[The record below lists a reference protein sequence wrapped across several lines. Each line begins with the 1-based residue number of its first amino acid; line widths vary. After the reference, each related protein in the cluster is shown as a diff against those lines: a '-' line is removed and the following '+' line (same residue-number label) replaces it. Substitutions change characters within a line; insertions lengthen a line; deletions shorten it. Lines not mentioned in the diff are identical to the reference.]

1 MVQRTGSVVRV
12 PLGAG
17 ACGSAAA
24 DAVGAARKA
33 TTLCRHVEFVLYSHY
48 NAPAIGL
55 SAVAAKT
62 QLNSDGV
69 GLTALDGVVTLT
81 ARADLD
87 LGKLGGCG
95 SRHWLAAAAVI
106 CPSTQ

>member
-1 MVQRTGSVVRV
+1 MRV

-33 TTLCRHVEFVLYSHY
+33 TTLCGHVEFVLYSHY

-62 QLNSDGV
+62 QLNSDGF
-69 GLTALDGVVTLT
+69 GLTALDGVVRLAIGRTWT
-81 ARADLD
+81 W
-87 LGKLGGCG
+87 G
-95 SRHWLAAAAVI
+95 SLVAVGRVI
-106 CPSTQ
+106 GWQPLPSYVQVPSR